1 MNGQAT
7 RTLYEYFNNQRRHKL
22 HLQTK
27 SSEMLEVLGSGKP
40 KILIYLP
47 NNGGLEASVIILN
60 FFPGSNPN
68 SLT

>member
-1 MNGQAT
+1 
-7 RTLYEYFNNQRRHKL
+7 
-22 HLQTK
+22 
-27 SSEMLEVLGSGKP
+27 MLEVLGSGKP

-60 FFPGSNPN
+60 FFPGSNSN